1 MGCHIY
7 RDDQHMSEPSRART
21 NHDGRTAHPNSTVHA
36 ICAPAM
42 DMLRVMR
49 SQVDSLRLPGG
60 ELGLPL
66 LPFWSLGAVGVGS
79 TCSVCRAR
87 AAGQGIWLVGSSL
100 VSPTAVI
107 MVLQKEE
114 TWSSAGWSKAV
125 DMRFVG
131 SPLMYSLP
139 DPVLLHHINMTTAL
153 PGSYCTHRNLK

>member
-1 MGCHIY
+1 
-7 RDDQHMSEPSRART
+7 MSEPSRTRT
-21 NHDGRTAHPNSTVHA
+21 IHDGRTAHPNSTVHA

-60 ELGLPL
+60 EFGLAL
-66 LPFWSLGAVGVGS
+66 LPFWSLGAVGVSDS

-107 MVLQKEE
+107 MVLQREE
-114 TWSSAGWSKAV
+114 TWPSAGWSKVV

-139 DPVLLHHINMTTAL
+139 DPVLLHHINMTTAFS
-153 PGSYCTHRNLK
+153 GSYCPQRKSQVKSGSAV